1 MSSAT
6 LVERDRGRLPVGALS
21 NRRPRT
27 QTEARARPA
36 GSQVVVFGCNRSDDG
51 SDGLNLRIIE
61 RIAAAAPPTTTVSTL
76 DPPEL
81 DVLLNLEN
89 VRLLVLVDVVP
100 AGPQFPAGS
109 WTKVTYGGH
118 GTGKRRGRP
127 PRVPKPVP
135 LAPTTCAAINPRSL
149 KLNSVLELGR
159 RLGVLPVN
167 VWVYVV
173 AEARQGQNGAA
184 WLDMDDDLGP
194 IVAAIRHDVVAW
206 LTHGVN

>member
-6 LVERDRGRLPVGALS
+6 LVERDRGHMPVGALS
-21 NRRPRT
+21 NRQPRV
-27 QTEARARPA
+27 QIGARARA
-36 GSQVVVFGCNRSDDG
+36 VRSQVVIFGCNRSDDG
-51 SDGLNLRIIE
+51 SGGLNIRITE
-61 RIAAAAPPTTTVSTL
+61 RIAEAAPPTTTVSTL

-109 WTKVTYGGH
+109 WTKITYGGH

-135 LAPTTCAAINPRSL
+135 LAPTTCAAINPRTL
-149 KLNSVLELGR
+149 KLNPVLEMGR

-173 AEARQGQNGAA
+173 SEARQGHHGAA
-184 WLDMDDDLGP
+184 WLDTDDDLGP
-194 IVAAIRHDVVAW
+194 IVAAI
-206 LTHGVN
+206 L